1 MSQRINV
8 SSLGFSLTKEVPST
22 VEEYNALAPKRENAV
37 LEDAINNTLYR
48 GTLAEFRGALLE
60 ELSTLTGVERG
71 IVKPATSEEADDAV
85 YESEGKWWKR
95 ILASKGITKNE
106 DIPSEWTVI
115 AQRIMDAAG
124 FDPSAKERSSDG
136 PAIGKKDL
144 AMADELIKRGP
155 EKVAQVAAQLAAK
168 LSTPEAAR
176 EVKID
181 FADDDAGKLSLRK
194 SLGRAF
200 ADYRRKKEAELAA
213 ASKSEF
219 AL

>member
-1 MSQRINV
+1 MQRVNV
-8 SSLGFSLTKEVPST
+8 SSLGFNLTKEVPST
-22 VEEYNALAPKRENAV
+22 VDEYNALAPKRENAA

-48 GTLAEFRGALLE
+48 GTLAEFRGAVLE
-60 ELSTLTGVERG
+60 ELGTLTGVERAV
-71 IVKPATSEEADDAV
+71 VKPAATEDDNDV
-85 YESEGKWWKR
+85 FESEGKWWKR

-106 DIPSEWTVI
+106 DIPSEWSNI
-115 AQRIMDAAG
+115 AQKHMDAAG

-136 PAIGKKDL
+136 PTVGKKDL
-144 AMADELIKRGP
+144 AMADELIKRGAD
-155 EKVAQVAAQLAAK
+155 KVAQVAAQLASK
-168 LSTPEAAR
+168 LSTPEVAR

-181 FADDDAGKLSLRK
+181 FPSDEAGATALRK